1 VAAGLGVAVVPAS
14 ARLLPL
20 EGLVFR
26 DLPDAGT
33 VEFAL
38 AWRRG
43 QDNPVVEAV
52 VDVLEA
58 AFPGPLAAGRPL

>member
-1 VAAGLGVAVVPAS
+1 
-14 ARLLPL
+14 LLPPD
-20 EGLVFR
+20 GLVFR

-58 AFPGPLAAGRPL
+58 AFPVPLAAGRPL